1 MKSLFLLLFCLASP
15 TMCSALVYE
24 RFEQDGKVG
33 LRTDKG
39 QVILPASFD
48 ALGWSDGSF
57 SLIGQITGYR
67 QGKRWGLLNLKKE
80 FITKAD
86 FISLTWSGGDRVK
99 VSREVS
105 AIATKYGC
113 INLKGELVIPLVYDA
128 IEIHDLRAIVMRKEN
143 LRYLVGLIDL
153 NDRSILPLMYQR
165 ITPLGTLRFA
175 VLDFNGKTALCS
187 EEGKWIT
194 GFEIDS
200 LSAFQS
206 NLAVLY
212 RDLQRGV
219 IDREG
224 NIRVEPVYRDV
235 RIIDNGNVQ
244 VRRSDVWK
252 IIDIKQTELHQLT
265 ADKIEP
271 LTANRYKVTYS
282 GKLGIVD
289 SLFRVIL
296 PIAFDFIGPVTNEK
310 LVVGLDGKYG
320 LMRTNQS
327 LVLPIRYDS
336 VILEGHLVRIQSTE
350 YGKQVWHLYDT
361 VGVRKTT
368 TALDHLDP
376 YNGHFFPAFRGGFAG
391 AIDRT
396 GSEQIACVYDSLL
409 SFDETRCA
417 VKFKGLYGII
427 SQQDSWKL
435 LPQRNP
441 IRLLPMELHLEI
453 AGPLKVVKDDSSKII
468 YFTDNPLQ
476 VMPDHLLEVLPD
488 GTEKEINFRG
498 QIVARRTP
506 ERTQE
511 MVTSRE
517 SEGMILVRRDGKYGF
532 VDNRGRLRIA
542 NRYEDAGDFHEG
554 LAPVRL
560 LGKWG
565 FIDRSDQIVIQ
576 PVYDHPAEFENGL
589 AIVARAGKTGL
600 IDRQGNNLLEL
611 RYDAI
616 HRIDA
621 ETFYL
626 VAQGHMGLADH
637 RGKILLEPRFDSL
650 EPAGT
655 HHVIVGQGGRFGLLT
670 RDGLSVF
677 PVQYEHLEFLPLTQ
691 TFFAWQSFGWENIEL
706 K

>member
-1 MKSLFLLLFCLASP
+1 MKSLFLLVFCLASA
-15 TMCSALVYE
+15 TMCPALVYE

-33 LRTDKG
+33 IRTDQG

-67 QGKRWGLLNLKKE
+67 QGQRWGLLNLKKE

-86 FISLTWSGGDRVK
+86 FLSLTWSGGDRVR

-105 AIATKYGC
+105 AIATKYGL
-113 INLKGELVIPLVYDA
+113 INLKGELAIPLVYDA
-128 IEIHDLRAIVMRKEN
+128 IEIHDLRAIVMRKEG
-143 LRYLVGLIDL
+143 LRYLVGLVDL

-165 ITPLGTLRFA
+165 ITPLGSLRYA
-175 VLDFNGKTALCS
+175 VVDFNGKTALCS

-194 GFEIDS
+194 GFDIDS
-200 LSAFQS
+200 LSAFRF
-206 NLAVLY
+206 NLAVIY
-212 RDLQRGV
+212 RNLQRGV

-224 NIRVEPVYRDV
+224 NIRAEPAYRDV
-235 RIIDNGNVQ
+235 RILENGNVQ
-244 VRRSDVWK
+244 VRRSDEWK
-252 IIDIKQTELHQLT
+252 IIDIHQTELHRLS

-271 LTANRYKVTYS
+271 LTANRYKVTHS

-289 SLFRVIL
+289 SLFREIL
-296 PIAFDFIGPVTNEK
+296 PIAYDFIGPVNHEK
-310 LVVGLDGKYG
+310 LVVGQAGKYG
-320 LMRTNQS
+320 LMRTNRS
-327 LVLPIRYDS
+327 LALPIAFDS
-336 VILEGHLVRIQSTE
+336 VILEGHLVRVQSRE
-350 YGKQVWHLYDT
+350 NGKPVWHLYDT

-368 TALDHLDP
+368 TSFDQLDP

-396 GSEQIACVYDSLL
+396 GAEQIACVYDSLL
-409 SFDETRCA
+409 DFDETRCA

-427 SQQDSWKL
+427 TQQDAWKL
-435 LPQRNP
+435 LPQPNP
-441 IRLLPMELHLEI
+441 IKLVPRELHLEI
-453 AGPLKVVKDDSSKII
+453 TGSLKMVKDDSSKII
-468 YFTDNPLQ
+468 YFTDNPLS
-476 VMPDHLLEVLPD
+476 VMHDHFLEVLPD
-488 GTEKEINFRG
+488 GTEKEINFCG
-498 QIVARRTP
+498 QIIARRPP
-506 ERTQE
+506 EIAHE
-511 MVTSRE
+511 IATSRE

-532 VDNRGRLRIA
+532 VDSRGRLRIA

-565 FIDRSDQIVIQ
+565 FIDPSDQIVIQ
-576 PVYDHPAEFENGL
+576 PVYDHPAEFEHGL
-589 AIVARAGKTGL
+589 AVVSRAGKTGL
-600 IDRQGNNLLEL
+600 IDRHGNVLLEL
-611 RYDAI
+611 RYDAV

-621 ETFYL
+621 ENFYL
-626 VAQGHMGLADH
+626 VANGHMGLADH
-637 RGKILLEPRFDSL
+637 HGKVLLEPRFDSL
-650 EPAGT
+650 EPAGA

-691 TFFAWQSFGWENIEL
+691 TFFAWESFGWETIEV

>member
-1 MKSLFLLLFCLASP
+1 MRSLFLLLFCLVPAA
-15 TMCSALVYE
+15 MCSALVYE

-33 LRTDKG
+33 IRTDQG

-67 QGKRWGLLNLKKE
+67 QGRRWGLLNLKKE

-86 FISLTWSGGDRVK
+86 YISLTWSGGDRVQ

-105 AIATKYGC
+105 AIATKHGC

-128 IEIHDLRAIVMRKEN
+128 IEIHDLRAIVMRKEGV
-143 LRYLVGLIDL
+143 RYLVGLIDL
-153 NDRSILPLMYQR
+153 HDRNILPLMYQR
-165 ITPLGTLRFA
+165 ITPLGTLRYA
-175 VLDFNGKTALCS
+175 VMDFNGKTALCS

-206 NLAVLY
+206 NVAVLY
-212 RDLQRGV
+212 RNLQRGV

-224 NIRVEPVYRDV
+224 SIRVEPVYRDV
-235 RIIDNGNVQ
+235 RILENGNVQ

-252 IIDIKQTELHQLT
+252 IIDIKQTELHQLA

-271 LTANRYKVTYS
+271 LTSNRNKVTYS

-289 SLFRVIL
+289 SLFREIL
-296 PIAFDFIGPVTNEK
+296 PIAYDFIGPVTNEK
-310 LVVGLDGKYG
+310 LVVGQHGKYG
-320 LMRTNQS
+320 LMRTNRT
-327 LVLPIRYDS
+327 LVLPIAYDS
-336 VILEGHLVRIQSTE
+336 VILEGHLVRVRSAE
-350 YGKQVWHLYDT
+350 NGKRVWHLYDT

-368 TALDHLDP
+368 TSFDHLDP

-396 GSEQIACVYDSLL
+396 GAEQIACVYDSLL

-427 SQQDSWKL
+427 TLEDSWKL
-435 LPQRNP
+435 PPQRNP
-441 IRLLPMELHLEI
+441 ITLLPGKLHLESTG
-453 AGPLKVVKDDSSKII
+453 ALKLIKDDSSKII
-468 YFTDNPLQ
+468 YFTDNPLR
-476 VMPDHLLEVLPD
+476 VMHDHFLEILPD

-498 QIVARRTP
+498 QIIARRAP
-506 ERTQE
+506 ELAHE
-511 MVTSRE
+511 MATSRE

-532 VDNRGRLRIA
+532 VDTHGRLRIA
-542 NRYEDAGDFHEG
+542 NRYEDASDFHEG

-565 FIDRSDQIVIQ
+565 FIDQSDQIVIQ
-576 PVYDHPAEFENGL
+576 PVYDQPAEFEHGL
-589 AIVARAGKTGL
+589 AIVARSGKTGL
-600 IDRQGNNLLEL
+600 IDRQGNVLLEL
-611 RYDAI
+611 RYDAV
-616 HRIDA
+616 HRIDT

-626 VAQGHMGLADH
+626 VANGHTGLADSH
-637 RGKILLEPRFDSL
+637 GKVLLEPRFESL
-650 EPAGT
+650 EPAGA
-655 HHVIVGQGGRFGLLT
+655 HHVIVGQGGRYGLLT

-677 PVQYEHLEFLPLTQ
+677 PVQYEHLEFSPLTQ
-691 TFFAWQSFGWENIEL
+691 TFFARQSFGWETIEL